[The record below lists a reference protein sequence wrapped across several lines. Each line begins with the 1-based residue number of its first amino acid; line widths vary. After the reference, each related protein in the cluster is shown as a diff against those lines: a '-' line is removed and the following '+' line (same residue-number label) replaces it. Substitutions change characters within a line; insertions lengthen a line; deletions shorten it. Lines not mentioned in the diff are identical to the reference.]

1 MAKML
6 PDKIER
12 NDSRR
17 NGEYLIYD
25 LFSQE
30 KIKGTVLYS
39 LFQKNHLHKL
49 IGEIDFLYICERGLI
64 CFEIKGGQSIY
75 RRNGVWYS
83 KNRLGTENE
92 IHNPFE
98 QAKDCQYALKRYLK
112 DTYEIG
118 RAHV

>member
-30 KIKGTVLYS
+30 KIKGTVMNMIL
-39 LFQKNHLHKL
+39 L
-49 IGEIDFLYICERGLI
+49 
-64 CFEIKGGQSIY
+64 
-75 RRNGVWYS
+75 
-83 KNRLGTENE
+83 
-92 IHNPFE
+92 
-98 QAKDCQYALKRYLK
+98 
-112 DTYEIG
+112 
-118 RAHV
+118 